1 MDNSFGNT
9 NNNSWRSSQRSNGLT
24 KNSRFD
30 SLHSDEYKTVRRQR
44 NRNSS
49 QSTNGET
56 ASTSKLFSVNNTSL
70 ADFIPDIPQPQQK
83 YVSPAMRRQTQP
95 NPHRP
100 RNQFTSARKKKKPVL
115 DLSGTS
121 FPMIGP
127 SGAGPSGAGPSGGTT
142 DSNVNYKAAAAMN
155 DDDYDTKKREEDKQL
170 DDATEFNDA
179 DRLGSIVDDNNEEE
193 IGFRDP
199 VCPYEAGEA
208 ALYMIK
214 SYQHKRD
221 EQNVL
226 LGAQSPYWNMK
237 SLLDFTT
244 DDEDSNYASSSESE
258 TENNG
263 SDDDHY

>member
-9 NNNSWRSSQRSNGLT
+9 SNNSWRSSQRSSGLT

-44 NRNSS
+44 NNNPP
-49 QSTNGET
+49 QE
-56 ASTSKLFSVNNTSL
+56 STSKLFSVNNTSL
-70 ADFIPDIPQPQQK
+70 ADFIPDVPKTQQK
-83 YVSPAMRRQTQP
+83 YVSPAMRRQTQLTP
-95 NPHRP
+95 PRP

-115 DLSGTS
+115 NLSGTS
-121 FPMIGP
+121 FPMIGASAAP
-127 SGAGPSGAGPSGGTT
+127 AAAPAAGASGAAE
-142 DSNVNYKAAAAMN
+142 VNYKAAAAMN
-155 DDDYDTKKREEDKQL
+155 DDDYDTKKREEDKHI
-170 DDATEFNDA
+170 DDTTEFNDA
-179 DRLGSIVDDNNEEE
+179 DRLGSIVDDNNEED

-221 EQNVL
+221 EQNEL

-263 SDDDHY
+263 SDADYY